1 MKYLTLVFL
10 TFAFFSMSKTAEARN
25 HVVKCDSCTNSQMKN
40 KATSIRP
47 TRYYEYV
54 YVFDEAKGKVKK
66 YRISQR
72 YIDDFIEF
80 TVATEMTVESALYN
94 SWRDYLYHSRMAKS
108 FLLNSLEQSPSY
120 GLRLEP
126 RFLNQY
132 SSGNDTDS
140 YCFNSPFQATAYNVR
155 NLDVVNAFDYG
166 SSSQARVAVTKA
178 IIGNNPYM
186 HGVEVALQNINS
198 IVDSIV
204 GFKPFGDLLVKVP
217 FHDGTSAL
225 AAYNSKTGH
234 FEPNVAMDK
243 DCNVIPKT
251 LNEARELNQMNFS
264 SEQTYEAMEDYF
276 NKRFNSQWFSEAFS
290 QGKFNTC
297 SIKVTCRDESNSR
310 YICVGRWQCH

>member
-1 MKYLTLVFL
+1 MCMKYLTLVFL
-10 TFAFFSMSKTAEARN
+10 TFAFISMSKTAEARK
-25 HVVKCDSCTNSQMKN
+25 HVVTCDSCTNSQMKN

-80 TVATEMTVESALYN
+80 TVATEMTVESAIYN
-94 SWRDYLYHSRMAKS
+94 SWQDYLYNSRMAKKYLLDSLSTTSRYSMRFS
-108 FLLNSLEQSPSY
+108 FGNYDASQC
-120 GLRLEP
+120 
-126 RFLNQY
+126 Y
-132 SSGNDTDS
+132 SSPTTFEASGTQILD
-140 YCFNSPFQATAYNVR
+140 NV
-155 NLDVVNAFDYG
+155 DAFDFS
-166 SSSQARVAVTKA
+166 SSSQAMVNVSRAMVAD
-178 IIGNNPYM
+178 NPYL
-186 HGVEVALQNINS
+186 VAAHQAGSYIRS
-198 IVDSIV
+198 ILDNVPLP
-204 GFKPFGDLLVKVP
+204 FRPFGDNALRIRFK
-217 FHDGTSAL
+217 GGSSAL
-225 AAYNSKTGH
+225 TKYNFNKAR
-234 FEPNVAMDK
+234 FEPVEAMDK

-264 SEQTYEAMEDYF
+264 SEQTYGAMEDYF

-310 YICVGRWQCH
+310 FICVGRWQCH